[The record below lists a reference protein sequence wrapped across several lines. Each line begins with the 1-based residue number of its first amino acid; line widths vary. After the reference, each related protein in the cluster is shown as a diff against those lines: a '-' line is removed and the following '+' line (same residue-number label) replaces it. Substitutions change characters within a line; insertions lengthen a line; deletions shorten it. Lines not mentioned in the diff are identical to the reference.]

1 MSATAKPLRVLE
13 IETFGQGGLIHYAWN
28 LSGALA
34 HRGHDVHLL
43 TAVDFELE
51 DRPLPTGVTLH
62 RTVGGLGKR
71 FAGLPRSLAAMG
83 RKGEVLLDARKVA
96 SVARSLQPDIIHLH
110 NTNTSAIAYLGRLR
124 ALGIPLV
131 STAHVVTPHERVAL
145 QDSVYRRIHHLPD
158 AVIAHSS
165 MDRDRLADEFDVD
178 PRQVS
183 VIPHGDYEFF
193 TDAESPPSR
202 ESSRTQLGLDA
213 RAPVAL
219 FFGYLREYKGL
230 DLLLDAW
237 PAVLERVPEA
247 RLVVAGNPVRL
258 PKERREALLAQ
269 AERLGVLHRFEY
281 VPFDEVP
288 TYFAAADVLALPYR
302 AISQSGV
309 LYLALSLGVPVVA
322 SAVGAWPDLLD
333 HGENAL
339 LVPPGAVPELAEALA
354 RTLGDPA
361 LRGRLVE
368 GGRRVA
374 EAHSWPSIAAQTEA
388 TFRAVMQHHARGAG
402 IKSS

>member
-1 MSATAKPLRVLE
+1 MSDTANPLRVLE

-34 HRGHDVHLL
+34 GRGHDVHLL
-43 TAVDFELE
+43 TATEFELE
-51 DRPLPTGVTLH
+51 GRPVPDGVTVH
-62 RTVGGLGKR
+62 RTVGALGSR
-71 FAGLPRSLAAMG
+71 LGGLPGAVATLG

-96 SVARSLQPDIIHLH
+96 AVARSLRPDIIHLH
-110 NTNTSAIAYLGRLR
+110 STNASAIAFLSGLRTLGT
-124 ALGIPLV
+124 PLV
-131 STAHVVTPHERVAL
+131 STAHVVTPHERIAL

-158 AVIAHSS
+158 AVIAHSTV
-165 MDRDRLADEFDVD
+165 DRDRLAEEFDVS
-178 PRQVS
+178 PSRVS
-183 VIPHGDYEFF
+183 VIPHGDYAFF
-193 TDAESPPSR
+193 NDGERPPSR
-202 ESSRTQLGLDA
+202 AAARDQLGLDA
-213 RAPVAL
+213 GAPVAL

-237 PAVLERVPEA
+237 PAVLGRVPDA

-258 PKERREALLAQ
+258 PPDRLRALRAQ
-269 AERLGVLHRFEY
+269 AAGLGVLHRFEY
-281 VPFDEVP
+281 IPFDEVP
-288 TYFAAADVLALPYR
+288 AYFAAADVLALPYR

-322 SAVGAWPDLLD
+322 SRVGAWPDMLD
-333 HGENAL
+333 DGQSAL
-339 LVPPGAVPELAEALA
+339 LVPPGSVPDLADALA

-374 EAHSWPSIAAQTEA
+374 EAHSWPAIAAQTEEL
-388 TFRAVMQHHARGAG
+388 FRSLLGSGGQAG
-402 IKSS
+402 HT

>member
-1 MSATAKPLRVLE
+1 MSATANPLRVLE

-34 HRGHDVHLL
+34 RRGHDVHLL

-51 DRPLPTGVTLH
+51 DRPLPAGVTLH
-62 RTVGGLGKR
+62 RTVGALGKR
-71 FAGLPRSLAAMG
+71 FAGLPKPVAALG

-96 SVARSLQPDIIHLH
+96 SVARSLRPDIIHLH

-131 STAHVVTPHERVAL
+131 STAHVVTPHERIAM

-158 AVIAHSS
+158 AVIAHSA

-178 PRQVS
+178 PGRVS

-193 TDAESPPSR
+193 TGEESPPSR
-202 ESSRTQLGLDA
+202 ESSRKRLGLDP

-230 DLLLDAW
+230 DLLLEAW
-237 PAVLERVPEA
+237 PAVLDRVPDA

-258 PKERREALLAQ
+258 PKDRRETLLAE

-288 TYFAAADVLALPYR
+288 AYFAAADVLALPYR
-302 AISQSGV
+302 TISQSGV

-322 SAVGAWPDLLD
+322 SAVGAWPELLD
-333 HGENAL
+333 DGENAL
-339 LVPPGAVPELAEALA
+339 LVPPGSVPELAEALA
-354 RTLGDPA
+354 RALGDPA

-374 EAHSWPSIAAQTEA
+374 EAHSWPAIAEQTEA
-388 TFRAVMQHHARGAG
+388 AFQALVQRPAEGGAV
-402 IKSS
+402 SSS

>member
-1 MSATAKPLRVLE
+1 MDDSANPLRMLE

-34 HRGHDVHLL
+34 RRGHEVHLL
-43 TAVDFELE
+43 TATDFELE
-51 DRPLPTGVTLH
+51 DRPVPDGLTVH
-62 RTVGGLGKR
+62 RTVGALGKR
-71 FAGLPRSLAAMG
+71 FAGLPTAVATLG

-96 SVARSLQPDIIHLH
+96 AVARSLRPDVIHLH
-110 NTNTSAIAYLGRLR
+110 NTNTSAIAFLSRLR

-131 STAHVVTPHERVAL
+131 STAHVVTPHERIAL
-145 QDSVYRRIHHLPD
+145 QGSVYRRIHTLPD
-158 AVIAHSS
+158 AVIAHSDV
-165 MDRDRLADEFDVD
+165 DRDRLAREFGVD
-178 PRQVS
+178 PARVS

-193 TDAESPPSR
+193 NEGEHPPSR
-202 ESSRTQLGLDA
+202 EEARNRLGLDLK
-213 RAPVAL
+213 APVAL

-237 PAVLERVPEA
+237 PDVLKRVPDA

-258 PKERREALLAQ
+258 PPDRQQALRAQ
-269 AERLGVLHRFEY
+269 ADRLGVLHRFEY
-281 VPFDEVP
+281 IPFDEVP
-288 TYFAAADVLALPYR
+288 AYFAAADVLALPYR

-322 SAVGAWPDLLD
+322 SRVGAWPDMLD
-333 HGENAL
+333 DGQSAL
-339 LVPPGAVPELAEALA
+339 LFPAESVPDLAEALA

-361 LRGRLVE
+361 LRGRLIE

-374 EAHSWPSIAAQTEA
+374 EAHAWPAIAEQTEA
-388 TFRAVMQHHARGAG
+388 LFRSLTLPDGPA
-402 IKSS
+402 KPT